1 MVSQEQF
8 LADLKELLSTNEDID
23 MDVDLLE
30 IDCWDSFSAVSFLAM
45 IYEKYGIE
53 GLFMTEDQ
61 RKALPDSASGTTP
74 VSQIGITDS
83 DRDLEYAAQ
92 KRANIMGENTSARKY
107 V

>member
-45 IYEKYGIE
+45 IYEKYGIDAE
-53 GLFMTEDQ
+53 PYTIAEAVFVED
-61 RKALPDSASGTTP
+61 LYNI
-74 VSQIGITDS
+74 V
-83 DRDLEYAAQ
+83 
-92 KRANIMGENTSARKY
+92 KRAGSNRTEP
-107 V
+107 